1 MTQKHLKKA
10 ELMPVVKTLF
20 YGSRLLPRVA
30 FSLFWSKAF
39 EWLQSQDEDD
49 LVASYQR
56 NYFELSPDN
65 QWTSDWAGSMDNC
78 AAGFYVGSQP
88 QESWHK
94 SRLRVALGD
103 MRLEAAEVVSK
114 LGELMASRTSQAE
127 LRQGLWW
134 DVPTG
139 AWSRSHVDAGS
150 FVLKNTSLFA
160 KQGNAWCMRTEFN
173 EKTLP
178 KLRTEV
184 ILFGSLHD

>member
-1 MTQKHLKKA
+1 M
-10 ELMPVVKTLF
+10 EGDPKTF
-20 YGSRLLPRVA
+20 EESRAHACLADIVLWIQALTACGIFPLLVQG
-30 FSLFWSKAF
+30 F
-39 EWLQSQDEDD
+39 WLQGQGEDD

-65 QWTSDWAGSMDNC
+65 RWTSDCAGGMDNC

-94 SRLRVALGD
+94 NRLRPALGD

-114 LGELMASRTSQAE
+114 LGEMMDSRTSQAE
-127 LRQGLWW
+127 LRQELWW

-160 KQGNAWCMRTEFN
+160 KQGNAWCMRTELNF
-173 EKTLP
+173 
-178 KLRTEV
+178 
-184 ILFGSLHD
+184 